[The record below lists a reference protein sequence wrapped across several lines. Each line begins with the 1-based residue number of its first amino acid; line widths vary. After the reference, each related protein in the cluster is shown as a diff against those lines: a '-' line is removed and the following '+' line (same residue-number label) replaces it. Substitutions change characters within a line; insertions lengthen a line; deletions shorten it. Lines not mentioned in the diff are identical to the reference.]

1 MKISQE
7 KTLNNNQGVFF
18 LVLTDIG
25 KNIRQIEK
33 LPITAAQTNWHHSL
47 HASDPIIQI
56 L

>member
-1 MKISQE
+1 MKISQPRTTI
-7 KTLNNNQGVFF
+7 KVFF

-25 KNIRQIEK
+25 KNICQIEK

-47 HASDPIIQI
+47 QASDPIIRI